1 MIPAELTLETSRA
14 ILRPVTEE
22 DYDIFLRL
30 TQDEDMWKFFAV
42 NLSDP
47 GHLKKWMALI
57 LSEKAAKT
65 RHPFTIIDKLSG
77 KIAGTMSILNIS
89 YYDLR
94 LEIGTSW
101 LGKEYRSTGLN
112 RQAKYAMMKYVF
124 EEMKFERVEY
134 KTDVENM
141 RARKGLQN
149 IGGIEEGIF
158 RSHMTMWNNR
168 RRSSVFYS
176 IIKNEWPRL
185 KQTIFKDMHE
195 G

>member
-1 MIPAELTLETSRA
+1 MIPIELTLETSRV
-14 ILRPVTEE
+14 ILRPVIEE
-22 DYDIFLRL
+22 DYNTFLHL

-47 GHLKKWMALI
+47 ENLKKWMALI
-57 LSEKAAKT
+57 LSEKAAGT
-65 RHPFTIIDKLSG
+65 RHPFTIIDKTSG
-77 KIAGTMSILNIS
+77 KIAGSMSMLNIS
-89 YYDLR
+89 YHDLR

-112 RQAKYAMMKYVF
+112 RHAKYAMMKYAF

-134 KTDVENM
+134 KTDVENI

-168 RRSSVFYS
+168 RRSSIFYS
-176 IIKNEWPRL
+176 IIKNEWPAL
-185 KQTIFKDMHE
+185 CQTIFKDIE
-195 G
+195 